1 MAYEICDSDLKEKYF
16 FRVPYAHYLAD
27 YIWPG
32 FMISP
37 QRLMH
42 LKDMHFNEEDVI
54 IASYPKSGTTWVSEV
69 VSAILFNANMEVLSK
84 ERLDE
89 RVPWLE
95 LDMQFVWAKFFFIW
109 KSIFEGTSLRLPK
122 RSPRTFFTH
131 LPIELLPR
139 DVLAGKCKMIYVVR
153 NPKDNAVSYFH
164 FHKMARFLGQ
174 QKTTWNDFLSLYMA
188 GQLYCGSWFEHVLGY
203 EELARRIN
211 NNVLFVQYE
220 QMINDFDSEIQR
232 ISKFLGR
239 RLSENQRKM
248 IGEHCSFKAMKGNH
262 MTNRHGVWLFNQKI
276 SEFMRKGE
284 VGDWRNY
291 FSVAQKE
298 AFDELFKRKMAH
310 SNFRFIC
317 DRFL

>member
-1 MAYEICDSDLKEKYF
+1 MGIGSGVGDTLQCEHGGFIERKTGRAST
-16 FRVPYAHYLAD
+16 LA
-27 YIWPG
+27 
-32 FMISP
+32 
-37 QRLMH
+37 R
-42 LKDMHFNEEDVI
+42 
-54 IASYPKSGTTWVSEV
+54 
-69 VSAILFNANMEVLSK
+69 
-84 ERLDE
+84 
-89 RVPWLE
+89 
-95 LDMQFVWAKFFFIW
+95 
-109 KSIFEGTSLRLPK
+109 
-122 RSPRTFFTH
+122 
-131 LPIELLPR
+131 
-139 DVLAGKCKMIYVVR
+139 AGHAMIYVVR